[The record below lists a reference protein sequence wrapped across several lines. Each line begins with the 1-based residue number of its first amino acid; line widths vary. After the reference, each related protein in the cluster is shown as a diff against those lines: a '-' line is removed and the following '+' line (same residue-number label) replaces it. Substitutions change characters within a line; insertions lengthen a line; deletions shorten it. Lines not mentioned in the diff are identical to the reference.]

1 MKVNWICYIIG
12 WIEGGYKEII
22 LLSWYRT
29 GIYSINYTF
38 IIEEFIREM
47 EILIC
52 SICLFIIN
60 YSYSYMGRELILW
73 YIIRILLFKCGMEL
87 IVRSKESILLFIGWE
102 LIGWMSYMLINYWSG
117 RIESNKGS
125 LEGIIMNKIGDI
137 FIIYNLS
144 NMNSTLGW
152 KYLIGDIKSSTWFLL
167 IGAMIKSAQFGLQSW
182 LTKSMAGPTPVSAL
196 IHSSTLVTAGVL
208 LLFRCESM
216 NTNIGL
222 LRLIGSGTLIYSF
235 LNSFRAYDF
244 KKLIAW
250 STSNQM
256 GILIL
261 SLGENLNM
269 MDHIIT
275 HGISKSLWFLS
286 IGKIIERQDIRRRG
300 GERDISSLIYRMIG
314 SINICGIGFS
324 SGTLT
329 KESILENISSYL
341 IIWSIILSSIGTI
354 EYTLRSFNINK
365 GGYHKENIGYDIE
378 IEELLKA
385 SYVIDWLLYN
395 GTEIL
400 FSSLM
405 SIIGISIDEREI
417 IRDGYEML
425 KRDIIDWYNIR
436 GSNIRRFISNGIEEN
451 IWIIRRFVNISKHTS
466 IGGSYSKFTR
476 GILIWV

>member
-22 LLSWYRT
+22 LLNWYRT

-52 SICLFIIN
+52 SICLFIIH

-182 LTKSMAGPTPVSAL
+182 LTKSMSRSDTSKC
-196 IHSSTLVTAGVL
+196 
-208 LLFRCESM
+208 F
-216 NTNIGL
+216 NTFIN
-222 LRLIGSGTLIYSF
+222 
-235 LNSFRAYDF
+235 
-244 KKLIAW
+244 
-250 STSNQM
+250 TSN
-256 GILIL
+256 
-261 SLGENLNM
+261 SRSV
-269 MDHIIT
+269 II
-275 HGISKSLWFLS
+275 I
-286 IGKIIERQDIRRRG
+286 
-300 GERDISSLIYRMIG
+300 
-314 SINICGIGFS
+314 
-324 SGTLT
+324 
-329 KESILENISSYL
+329 
-341 IIWSIILSSIGTI
+341 
-354 EYTLRSFNINK
+354 
-365 GGYHKENIGYDIE
+365 
-378 IEELLKA
+378 
-385 SYVIDWLLYN
+385 
-395 GTEIL
+395 
-400 FSSLM
+400 
-405 SIIGISIDEREI
+405 
-417 IRDGYEML
+417 
-425 KRDIIDWYNIR
+425 
-436 GSNIRRFISNGIEEN
+436 
-451 IWIIRRFVNISKHTS
+451 
-466 IGGSYSKFTR
+466 
-476 GILIWV
+476 